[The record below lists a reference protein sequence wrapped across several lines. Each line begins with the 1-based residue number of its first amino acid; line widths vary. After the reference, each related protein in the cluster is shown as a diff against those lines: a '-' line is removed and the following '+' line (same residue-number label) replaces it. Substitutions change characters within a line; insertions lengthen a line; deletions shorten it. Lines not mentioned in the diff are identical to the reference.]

1 MRPRELKKMEEK
13 CIKTLA
19 LFQTR
24 HQEIPLG
31 LRRLR
36 VLIGLTLDVC
46 RYLER

>member
-1 MRPRELKKMEEK
+1 MRLRELKKMEER

-19 LFQTR
+19 LFLTR
-24 HQEIPLG
+24 RLETLLG

-36 VLIGLTLDVC
+36 ALIELTLDVC